1 MMIFNWIEFDQ
12 TGKPAPKMEAVMER
26 HYNNSLFSKYPD
38 ILIARG
44 GITWRSFKEEAAYLS
59 PLGKVEAVH
68 KLWNSRKWKSDQANW
83 HEPDYWATPLEF
95 ALKGGDCEDYAIAK
109 LLSLYSL
116 GMERN
121 VRMIIGINHALLYVR
136 LDEDEYVS
144 DNVGKLRKSFPDG
157 FEPLLSV
164 STTNVYNLLE
174 THHVS
179 R

>member
-1 MMIFNWIEFDQ
+1 MMIFNWVEFDQ
-12 TGKPAPKMEAVMER
+12 TGKPAPKMEAVMDR
-26 HYNNSLFSKYPD
+26 HYNNSLFTKYPD

-44 GITWRSFKEEAAYLS
+44 GVTWCSFRKEAAYLS

-68 KLWNSRKWKSDQANW
+68 KLWNSRKYKTDQANW
-83 HEPDYWATPLEF
+83 HADDYWATPLEF

-109 LLSLYSL
+109 MLSLESL
-116 GMERN
+116 GLEQR

-136 LDEDEYVS
+136 LDDEEYVS

-164 STTNVYNLLE
+164 SKTNVFNLIKLE
-174 THHVS
+174 A